1 MIVVFGVFVLLGCLL
16 LLPTLS
22 DLVSLATVLL
32 VRRPLRVPSPDLPKL
47 LVLVPAHDEEMLL
60 GACLESLLMMRYPVD
75 HRSIVVIADN
85 CADRTADVARNAGVR
100 CLERHD
106 RSLAGKPRA
115 IAWAL
120 ERLPLAEYDSVVIVD
135 ADTIVCRDFAAAL
148 AESAPLGE
156 KAVQGFYDV
165 SNRDEA
171 ALTKLA
177 SVLGT
182 ATHRFAYPLKKR
194 AGLNTPLVGNG
205 MCVGS
210 QILLRHGWTAF
221 SICEDWELYA
231 QFTAQ
236 GIRTECAPGAVV
248 YAQETH
254 TLSESLSQR
263 QRWTAGKLTVLGRW
277 GPRIL
282 RSRHVGVRQSLD
294 AIGELTALGPVLQL
308 GAVVLLVA
316 LSIAVGAPS
325 VVPLLIAASLVRLL
339 VYTAAALC
347 VQPHPFASLVA
358 FAFLPAYAVWR
369 LRAAVGAVTLLR
381 HQSWIRTQRHRH
393 EHDETG

>member
-1 MIVVFGVFVLLGCLL
+1 
-16 LLPTLS
+16 
-22 DLVSLATVLL
+22 
-32 VRRPLRVPSPDLPKL
+32 
-47 LVLVPAHDEEMLL
+47 MLL
-60 GACLESLLMMRYPVD
+60 GACLEALLMMRYPAD

-85 CADRTADVARNAGVR
+85 CADRTADVARKAGVR

-120 ERLPLAEYDSVVIVD
+120 EQFPLAEYDSVVIVD
-135 ADTIVCRDFAAAL
+135 ADTIVSREFAAAL

-156 KAVQGFYDV
+156 KAVQGFYDIY
-165 SNRDEA
+165 NRDEA

-177 SVLGT
+177 TVLGT

-210 QILLRHGWTAF
+210 QVLLRHGWTAF

-248 YAQETH
+248 YAQETY

-308 GAVVLLVA
+308 GAVVFLVA
-316 LSIAVGAPS
+316 LSVVLGLPWVAPA
-325 VVPLLIAASLVRLL
+325 LIAASLLRPL
-339 VYTAAALC
+339 VYSVAALC
-347 VQPHPFASLVA
+347 VQPDPLASLAA
-358 FAFLPAYAVWR
+358 FVFLPVYAIWR
-369 LRAAVGAVTLLR
+369 VRAAMGSVALLR
-381 HQSWIRTQRHRH
+381 GQSWIRTQRHRH
-393 EHDETG
+393 KA